1 MNEFS
6 PIDVDEL
13 LPQPGEA
20 DFSQLLKVL
29 RREEPCRPVLFEF
42 FLNDRL
48 YEKLS
53 GKKITPE
60 MDWITYEQVR
70 FAAYLRAG
78 YDYVTVKVPGFEFP
92 HGEQAHDA
100 SVSQNEGAMI
110 SDRASM
116 EVYPWI
122 AAEAARFDWLE
133 ELAQYL
139 PPGMKMVIWGPGG
152 VLENAISLVG
162 YENLCLLIMDDP
174 DFAMELFANI
184 GSRLER
190 YYQLTAAYDFVGAC
204 ISNDDWGFK
213 TQTLFSP
220 RAMRQFVFPWHR
232 RIVEQIHA
240 AGKPAILHS
249 CGNFLKVL
257 DDIVDD
263 MQFDARHSYED
274 TIMPVEEAY
283 EDHHHRLAILGGI
296 DVDFVCRA
304 PIEAIEERCRQ
315 MLARVTGRGGYALG
329 TGNSVPAYVPDEG
342 YFAMIRT
349 ALQMR

>member
-1 MNEFS
+1 MGVDASFD
-6 PIDVDEL
+6 IDAV
-13 LPQPGEA
+13 LPPAGEP
-20 DFSQLLKVL
+20 DFTQLLRVL
-29 RREEPCRPVLFEF
+29 RREEPHRPTLFEF

-48 YEKLS
+48 YEKLA
-53 GKKITPE
+53 GKKISPE
-60 MDWITYEQVR
+60 MEWIAYERVR
-70 FAAYLRAG
+70 FAAYPRAG

-116 EVYPWI
+116 EAYPWI
-122 AAEAARFDWLE
+122 EAEKARYDWLE

-139 PPGMKMVIWGPGG
+139 APGMKMVIWGPGG
-152 VLENAISLVG
+152 VLENAIALVG

-190 YYQLTAAYDFVGAC
+190 YYQITAAYDFVGAC

-220 RAMRQFVFPWHR
+220 RAMRQFVFPWHK

-304 PIEAIEERCRQ
+304 PIETIEERCRQ
-315 MLARVTGRGGYALG
+315 MLARVRGRGGYALG